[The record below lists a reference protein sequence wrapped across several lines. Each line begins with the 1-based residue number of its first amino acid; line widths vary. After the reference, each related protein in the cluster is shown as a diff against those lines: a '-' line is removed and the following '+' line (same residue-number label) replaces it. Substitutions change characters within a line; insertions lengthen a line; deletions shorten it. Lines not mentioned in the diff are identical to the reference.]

1 MSASCRPVRWSRR
14 WSSGGGVERADGI
27 PPFRDGR
34 ADPDADLDI
43 RAAAHAHRPSLVAS
57 FAQDRRGAEEDE
69 QRLHRALAE
78 SAYRARGSRR
88 SQT

>member
-1 MSASCRPVRWSRR
+1 MQAREVESAL
-14 WSSGGGVERADGI
+14 VERGEWNGLTEFRHFVTGEPI
-27 PPFRDGR
+27 PMLISTFVLQHTRTG
-34 ADPDADLDI
+34 
-43 RAAAHAHRPSLVAS
+43 PSLVAS